1 MKHFAKFIYEES
13 AATAVEYAVML
24 AGILMV
30 CIGAV
35 AALGGTTSDRWNLIH
50 SDMEDHGI
58 R

>member
-1 MKHFAKFIYEES
+1 MKSLAKFIREEK

-35 AALGGTTSDRWNLIH
+35 AALGEANGNLWGGIQG
-50 SDMEDHGI
+50 DMEAHGI
-58 R
+58 E

>member
-1 MKHFAKFIYEES
+1 MKSLAKFICEEK

-35 AALGGTTSDRWNLIH
+35 AALGDANGNLWG
-50 SDMEDHGI
+50 GI
-58 R
+58 